1 MTGEERRQGNRKV
14 MQETLTA
21 IGRSPE
27 LGESMERS
35 LSRMSV
41 FIDGEVPPSAPRY
54 GKDAKVIVSR
64 KRSAEAAW
72 AYDGRGR
79 TAVLD
84 FASGT
89 NPGGGARS
97 GSNAQEESLCRISTL
112 LPLLESDRA
121 APYYARNR
129 KATDGMYTDSVII
142 VPDVTFFR
150 ADDGRMEPLPGS
162 CWMRADVIV
171 LPAPNLRRAGMPV
184 GVKSMARYGHILQKR
199 IETVFRATAYAKAD
213 SLILGAFGCGAFGNS
228 PETVAEMF
236 REVQQDH
243 LRHFSTI
250 EYAVYAEDD
259 DDPNLRAF
267 RAVLGS

>member
-1 MTGEERRQGNRKV
+1 MTIEERRQDNRKV

-21 IGRSPE
+21 IVRSPE
-27 LGESMERS
+27 LMESMERS
-35 LSRMSV
+35 LSLMSV
-41 FIDGEVPPSAPRY
+41 FVDGEVPPSAPRY

-79 TAVLD
+79 TAILD

-121 APYYARNR
+121 ASYYVRNR
-129 KATDGMYTDSVII
+129 KTSNGMYTDSVII

-150 ADDGRMEPLPGS
+150 ADDGRMEPLPCS
-162 CWMRADVIV
+162 CWMKADVIV
-171 LPAPNLRRAGMPV
+171 LPAPNIRRAGMPV
-184 GVKSMARYGHILQKR
+184 GMKGMARYGYILHKR
-199 IETVFRATAYAKAD
+199 IETVFRAASYAKAD
-213 SLILGAFGCGAFGNS
+213 SLILGAFGCGVFGNS
-228 PETVAEMF
+228 PGTVAETF
-236 REVQQDH
+236 RKVQQGYM
-243 LRHFSTI
+243 RHFSSI

>member
-1 MTGEERRQGNRKV
+1 MTIEERRQYNRKV
-14 MQETLTA
+14 MQETLSA

-27 LGESMERS
+27 LRGSVEMSI
-35 LSRMSV
+35 SRMSV

-54 GKDAKVIVSR
+54 GKDAEVIVSR

-79 TAVLD
+79 TAILD

-97 GSNAQEESLCRISTL
+97 GSSAQEESLCRISTL

-121 APYYARNR
+121 APYYVRNR
-129 KATDGMYTDSVII
+129 KTSNGMYTDSVII

-162 CWMRADVIV
+162 CWMKADVIV
-171 LPAPNLRRAGMPV
+171 LPAPNLRREGMPV
-184 GVKSMARYGHILQKR
+184 GVKSVARYGHILQKR
-199 IETVFRATAYAKAD
+199 IETVFKAAAYAKAD
-213 SLILGAFGCGAFGNS
+213 SLILGAFGCGVFGNS
-228 PETVAEMF
+228 PETVAETF
-236 REVQQDH
+236 KEVQKGH
-243 LRHFSTI
+243 MRHFSTI
-250 EYAVYAEDD
+250 EYAVYAKDE

-267 RAVLGS
+267 RTVLGS